1 MSLSGGF
8 LLKGCM
14 MNEDFLQ
21 PKPQSP
27 SERLKQEA
35 FLAFRYGDLNAG
47 NKLLQMAQMALAQ
60 EMNSETLQNN
70 FYAPQYNQSFMG
82 NPSVGYTTFDAVCNP
97 LAPPT
102 RAEPKPASPP
112 DFNTMYNTYR
122 PVSRNTFKKKKH

>member
-8 LLKGCM
+8 LLKDCM

-60 EMNSETLQNN
+60 EMNSEMLQNN
-70 FYAPQYNQSFMG
+70 FY
-82 NPSVGYTTFDAVCNP
+82 DP
-97 LAPPT
+97 LLKAKPI
-102 RAEPKPASPP
+102 EMPKPLDGMLWDAPK
-112 DFNTMYNTYR
+112 DR
-122 PVSRNTFKKKKH
+122 RNPQPSWADQRFSGIEI